1 MYRYISSS
9 KIPNFFP
16 TIKVFI
22 HYRPLSVL
30 SIISGAQ
37 GGGGGT
43 HTEEWLCETHTRND
57 RSPCARLQ
65 SVGAPW
71 SNLIK
76 YN

>member
-1 MYRYISSS
+1 MISSPRTLS
-9 KIPNFFP
+9 IFT

-22 HYRPLSVL
+22 HYHIHSFHSLRARERR
-30 SIISGAQ
+30 GRRNTH
-37 GGGGGT
+37 GGM
-43 HTEEWLCETHTRND
+43 RNAHIQED
-57 RSPCARLQ
+57 RSPCARRQ